1 VLRVPSPGLAELT
14 RGNIFRTRLYPLTAN
29 GSKRI
34 AISFD
39 QPLLDAGADYRYVL
53 PLQLGQKVQHFK
65 VHAEAIRAQI
75 APTAIGDGSALT
87 FKHWQDSFVADLER
101 NDFQP
106 NNELAFAIPKP
117 KASIATFAVPDLLEP
132 QWRTFAAQVQS
143 AAPADLKTESSPKHI
158 ALFYDASGSA
168 AKRNRQRELDF
179 LGAWLMQIKDVQ
191 VDLIAFR
198 NDADPAVSFSIRGGE
213 SSALRKAIE
222 ALPIDGGS
230 SYGAIRVDSGA
241 KLDLIIVIGDG
252 ISNFG
257 SHEPVLHPTGGS
269 SPRLVVLHAAQAV
282 DTTMLARLARSNGG
296 QLINL
301 LETDQVSALKQVNA
315 ARWMLLTTRVVHG
328 ECTDLAP
335 AAPQPVGSTFSLY
348 GRCRGAAELEL
359 SFGNGAG
366 SELKRTLKLDDATM
380 LDPERGRFVGRL
392 WAVARITELENAANV
407 DEMAIT
413 DLAKRFGVVTRNT
426 SMLVLDRIEDYVRYK
441 VEPREADLAA
451 QYQSLMAAQPKPA
464 TPDAQNAQQLAQV
477 LNWWTEFKKWH
488 DTRHA
493 WLETVLQ
500 PTAAVE
506 VLRWRALPA
515 LKDSEKHLNEAQS
528 LDKQANALQQ
538 RWLSDGSD
546 PAKRAIWEHEA
557 AEVMLK
563 LDALRHQRLAAAPDS
578 DQIKQV
584 NEVAG
589 RYQAANMEAPR
600 SRAEAPMAMRQ
611 ASPPPASPVAAAPV
625 VAAELAAPKPVPG
638 QAADAIATGGGRRR
652 DESEVSK
659 SLDDRKK
666 EKDSDALSASKPS
679 PAKADIE
686 LQGWDPNTP
695 YLAKLRASK
704 DAYIAYLGE
713 RERQASTPAF
723 FLDCADYFRNE
734 AKNPRI
740 ALRVLSNIAEIDFES
755 APLVRVLAYRLQQW
769 DRFDLAVPLFE
780 EAFKLRGEE
789 PQSRRDL
796 ALALSRQTKP
806 DYGRAVSLLWEVVSR
821 SWDGRFPEIQ
831 TLALHELNDVLARAP
846 ADQRKKLDL
855 QLDTLHVD
863 KRLLDPIAVDLRV
876 VLSWDAD
883 NTDIDLWVIDPT
895 GEIAIYNQPRTKT
908 GGHMSRDFTGGYG
921 PEVFTIRR
929 ALPGTYVVKA
939 HFYGNRQQKL
949 TGAVTVQA
957 EFLT

>member
-1 VLRVPSPGLAELT
+1 
-14 RGNIFRTRLYPLTAN
+14 
-29 GSKRI
+29 
-34 AISFD
+34 
-39 QPLLDAGADYRYVL
+39 
-53 PLQLGQKVQHFK
+53 
-65 VHAEAIRAQI
+65 VHAEAIRAEI

-101 NDFQP
+101 RDFQP

-117 KASIATFAVPDLLEP
+117 KATITTFAVPDPLEP

-143 AAPADLKTESSPKHI
+143 AEPGDLKTDTAPKRI

-179 LGAWLMQIKDVQ
+179 LGAWLTQIKDVQ

-198 NDADPAVSFSIRGGE
+198 NDADPSVPFAIHGGD

-230 SYGAIRVDSGA
+230 SYGAIRIEAGM
-241 KLDLIIVIGDG
+241 KPDLVIVIGDG

-257 SHEPVLHPTGGS
+257 AHEPALNPGNGNP
-269 SPRLVVLHAAQAV
+269 PRWVVLHAAQAV
-282 DTTMLARLARSNGG
+282 DTAMLARLARSNGG

-301 LETDQVSALKQVNA
+301 LETDQSMALKQISA
-315 ARWMLLTTRVVHG
+315 TRWMLQSTRVVRG
-328 ECTDLAP
+328 ECVDLAP
-335 AAPQPVGSTFSLY
+335 AAPQPVASTFSLY

-359 SFGNGAG
+359 SFGNGSGAG
-366 SELKRTLKLDDATM
+366 LKRSVKLDEATV
-380 LDPERGRFVGRL
+380 LDPDRGSFVGRL
-392 WAVARITELENAANV
+392 WAVAKINELDNAANV
-407 DEMAIT
+407 DEAAIT
-413 DLAKRFGVVTRNT
+413 ELSKRYGVVTRNT

-441 VEPREADLAA
+441 VQPREADLAA
-451 QYQSLMAAQPKPA
+451 QYQTLMAAQPKQA
-464 TPDAQNAQQLAQV
+464 TPDTQNAQQLAQV
-477 LNWWTEFKKWH
+477 LSWWTEFKKWH

-493 WLETVLQ
+493 WLETVLL
-500 PTAAVE
+500 PMANAE
-506 VLRWRALPA
+506 AGRWRALPA
-515 LKDSEKHLNEAQS
+515 LKDSAQHFSEAQN
-528 LDKQANALQQ
+528 LAKQANALQQ
-538 RWLSDGSD
+538 RWLGDGTD
-546 PAKRAIWEHEA
+546 PAKRAVWEQEA
-557 AEVMLK
+557 AAVMLK
-563 LDALRHQRLAAAPDS
+563 LDALRQQRLAAAPDS
-578 DQIKQV
+578 DQIKPQQV
-584 NEVAG
+584 AESVERENLSGG
-589 RYQAANMEAPR
+589 RIAQTEAERPR
-600 SRAEAPMAMRQ
+600 PEPAMATRA
-611 ASPPPASPVAAAPV
+611 ASPPPPSPAPMVAADRAP
-625 VAAELAAPKPVPG
+625 AKTAPG
-638 QAADAIATGGGRRR
+638 QVLDGLATGGGPRR
-652 DESEVSK
+652 DQHEESK
-659 SLDDRKK
+659 SLDDAKK
-666 EKDSDALSASKPS
+666 QKDSGALSANKPA

-686 LQGWDPNTP
+686 LQSWDPNTP
-695 YLAKLRASK
+695 YLAKLRASEN
-704 DAYIAYLGE
+704 AYNAYLSE

-780 EAFKLRGEE
+780 EALKLRGEE

-796 ALALSRQTKP
+796 ALALSRQTQP
-806 DYGRAVSLLWEVVSR
+806 DFSRAVSLLWEVVSR

-846 ADQRKKLDL
+846 ASERNKLDQ

-883 NTDIDLWVIDPT
+883 STDIDLWVIDPT

-957 EFLT
+957 EFLTQFDTGNSKRQAVTRRLEGNKEQIEIGRFTVGAQ